1 MQGSYTDHPPIENC
15 AGTLCLNRTK
25 AVTTYYRYDSQ
36 HVLAAA
42 GVTFPDWFF
51 ISNMYICVIPM
62 FIYYARNVGSGQ
74 GVNLHLGDSNQW
86 TVGPLERFDLTPM
99 DNVLWR
105 YVEINIKPSESMN

>member
-42 GVTFPDWFF
+42 GVTFPDW
-51 ISNMYICVIPM
+51 
-62 FIYYARNVGSGQ
+62 NVGSGQ